1 MNKKYIFFIT
11 AILGIY
17 NSANAFT
24 PWWEQDTICRINS
37 NNCYSSATKGIN
49 MESWDDTSKCWGKKI
64 ICAKALALKNSSDNT
79 EVAKKDISNTSYV
92 NADFDTNKLSKSGEE
107 YCYGQRKTKS
117 NNTQAM
123 VNGTYV
129 KVWCPGIL
137 DNADDSTQN
146 GEITFGTQPTCNMLA
161 EKNYIAV
168 IDDKN
173 KCYGKK
179 LSTSYYIDCSDS
191 TNDKPSQ
198 LIVLNDADINAP
210 QGNTPQTMADA
221 KAKFQDMHKTS
232 TDRKSVAFKNTT
244 N

>member
-1 MNKKYIFFIT
+1 MGFWD
-11 AILGIY
+11 
-17 NSANAFT
+17 SA
-24 PWWEQDTICRINS
+24 
-37 NNCYSSATKGIN
+37 
-49 MESWDDTSKCWGKKI
+49 SKCWGMKI
-64 ICAKALALKNSSDNT
+64 ICADALTTNNTDNQPIPKNQ
-79 EVAKKDISNTSYV
+79 ISNHTNIST
-92 NADFDTNKLSKSGEE
+92 DFDTNKLSKSGEE

-129 KVWCPGIL
+129 KVWCEDIL
-137 DNADDSTQN
+137 DNQAEKLSN
-146 GEITFGTQPTCNMLA
+146 GYITSGPQPTCQDLA

-221 KAKFQDMHKTS
+221 KAKFQDMYKTS